1 MRTSRKALFSS
12 FGVLIAAFVACPALA
27 QTRPAKPLKLIIPFP
42 PGGGSDLVGRALVDK
57 LSPLLGQPIVVD
69 NRPGAG
75 ANLGAEVAAKSPPD
89 GYTLFLAVIEAHSIA
104 VTYYK
109 NAGYDIRRDFAPI
122 SFIAK
127 STSILVVAPSLP
139 VNSLKEL
146 IALAKSKPGQLHFAS
161 SGTGGIIHLSNER
174 FKQAAGIDI
183 VHVPYKGTAQF
194 LPDLMSGTI
203 AMSLDNMP
211 VHLPHIK
218 AGRIRVLAIAAAER
232 FAQLPDT
239 PTMSEAGLPGFEA
252 EFHYALLAPAK
263 TPREVITRLNRDT
276 NAALQQTELRE
287 RFAASGLRTIGGTP
301 EAVQAAI
308 LEEVPKWAQVI
319 KAGNIQ
325 PE

>member
-1 MRTSRKALFSS
+1 MKTLRKTLYRCL
-12 FGVLIAAFVACPALA
+12 GILIAAMVAYPALA
-27 QTRPAKPLKLIIPFP
+27 QTWPVKPLKLIIPFP

-57 LSPLLGQPIVVD
+57 LSPLLGQPILVD
-69 NRPGAG
+69 NKPGAG
-75 ANLGAEVAAKSPPD
+75 ANLGAEIAAKSPAD

-109 NAGYDIRRDFAPI
+109 NAGYDIRRDFAPV

-127 STSILVVAPSLP
+127 STSILVVTPGLP
-139 VNSLKEL
+139 ATTLKEL
-146 IALAKSKPGQLHFAS
+146 IALAKTKPGQLNFAS

-174 FKQAAGIDI
+174 FKQAAGIDM

-203 AMSLDNMP
+203 APSLDNIP
-211 VHLPHIK
+211 VHLLRIK
-218 AGRIRVLAIAAAER
+218 TGRIRVLAIAAAER
-232 FAQLPDT
+232 SPQLPNV

-252 EFHYALLAPAK
+252 EFHYALLAPAS
-263 TPREVITRLNRDT
+263 TPRDMIARLNRET
-276 NAALQQTELRE
+276 NAALKHNELRD
-287 RFAASGLRTIGGTP
+287 RFAASGLRTIGSTA

>member
-1 MRTSRKALFSS
+1 MRTLRSEFMFCFA
-12 FGVLIAAFVACPALA
+12 VLIAAMAACPAFA
-27 QTRPAKPLKLIIPFP
+27 QMWPAKPVKMIIPFP
-42 PGGGSDLVGRALVDK
+42 PGGGSDLVGRALADK
-57 LSPLLGQPIVVD
+57 LSALLGQPIVVD
-69 NRPGAG
+69 NKPGAG
-75 ANLGAEVAAKSPPD
+75 ANLGAEAAAKSAPD

-104 VTYYK
+104 VSYYK

-127 STSILVVAPSLP
+127 STSILVVTPSLP
-139 VNSLKEL
+139 AASLKEL
-146 IALAKSKPGQLHFAS
+146 ITIAKAKPGRLNFAS

-174 FKQAAGIDI
+174 FRQAAGIDI

-194 LPDLMSGTI
+194 LPDLMNGTI

-218 AGRIRVLAIAAAER
+218 AGKIRVLAIAAPER
-232 FAQLPDT
+232 SPQLPDV

-252 EFHYALLAPAK
+252 EFRYALLAPAG
-263 TPREVITRLNRDT
+263 TPRDVIARLNRET
-276 NAALQQTELRE
+276 NVALQQTELRD
-287 RFAASGLRTIGGTP
+287 RFAASGLRVIGSSS